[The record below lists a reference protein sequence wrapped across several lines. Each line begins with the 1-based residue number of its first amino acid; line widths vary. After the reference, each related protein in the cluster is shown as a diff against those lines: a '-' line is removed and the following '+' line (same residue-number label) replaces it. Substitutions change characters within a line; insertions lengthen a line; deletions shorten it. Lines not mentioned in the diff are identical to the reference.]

1 MVFQVFPYGF
11 TDILAEQRVAIAA
24 IVIKGQIWGVLGWF
38 AVIEVIEVIACFYLG
53 VLLTRWVGEIVAVL
67 STLAGWD
74 MIGARVAGT

>member
-38 AVIEVIEVIACFYLG
+38 AVIEVIACFYLG

>member
-38 AVIEVIEVIACFYLG
+38 AVIEAIACFYLG